1 MSLSFWINGA
11 TPNPPH
17 TSLNRPVA
25 PLHRPRALR
34 PLPPPFFYPPVY
46 TSSINLRSRPPPPRH
61 RYRPSQPLLPLHSHV
76 TPARTTT
83 TPQATHA
90 QHPATVAAHHA
101 ATSARSAAYTAR
113 AANAHLLSTP
123 DPSVHPHSSP
133 PAMMTVDPTVPQTTH
148 THPRA
153 HPLSSLATMTTAV
166 THLGA
171 GLPIRSAQPPD
182 PPTRARAIMVGLLS
196 SLREHTLTWCRRLR
210 GAVT

>member
-1 MSLSFWINGA
+1 MNV
-11 TPNPPH
+11 
-17 TSLNRPVA
+17 R
-25 PLHRPRALR
+25 PLH
-34 PLPPPFFYPPVY
+34 
-46 TSSINLRSRPPPPRH
+46 TKNSSFRRRRRGERH
-61 RYRPSQPLLPLHSHV
+61 RPSQPLLPLRSHV

-123 DPSVHPHSSP
+123 DPSAHPHSSP
-133 PAMMTVDPTVPQTTH
+133 LAMMTVDPTVPQTTH
-148 THPRA
+148 THPHA

-182 PPTRARAIMVGLLS
+182 PPTRTRAIMVGLLS